1 MTAFQRKMIGFA
13 VLLTRSQGSPSL
25 VDKAYEF
32 TRIHIPKA
40 PALGLLLE
48 EPVFSVYNSKIE
60 TANAKWRGV
69 AATNGKGKASG
80 KGTKAAKDAKDANE
94 ETDEDKEHAANF
106 IRDPI
111 DFSKYKD
118 TIEEFKKNYIYE
130 QMQKTEEEQG
140 T

>member
-1 MTAFQRKMIGFA
+1 MIGFA
-13 VLLTRSQGSPSL
+13 VLLTRSQGSASL
-25 VDKAYEF
+25 VNKTYES
-32 TRIHIPKA
+32 TRIRIPKA

-48 EPVFSVYNSKIE
+48 EPVFETYNQKIA
-60 TANAKWRGV
+60 TANAKWRDV
-69 AATNGKGKASG
+69 ATNGKGKTPTPV
-80 KGTKAAKDAKDANE
+80 KGAKGDKAAKDANE
-94 ETDEDKEHAANF
+94 ETDEDKDHAANF

-118 TIEEFKKNYIYE
+118 DIEEFKKKFIYE